1 MMRLSVL
8 LLLLLTCYGLVVST
22 PQLHLV
28 KRSLDNAKH
37 ITQTIIKHDTE
48 KMVLTPL
55 HTVVIESARKPKS
68 QSLPISI
75 SIPHQLLVSN
85 LHVIPI
91 SNVHQVHGNAHRDVP
106 TVISHTV
113 SHGSTNVTHQQ
124 LVPVLIPIH
133 NHLVPVHDL
142 TVIPLHSVVHKNT
155 KIGYK
160 LTDNHVQDESINSYR
175 NPLGGYG
182 AGWYFGGHGAG
193 HGFHYSYG

>member
-1 MMRLSVL
+1 MAILSA
-8 LLLLLTCYGLVVST
+8 LLLLTVTYSDLVVGT
-22 PQLHLV
+22 PQMHHV
-28 KRSLDNAKH
+28 KRSLDNSKH
-37 ITQTIIKHDTE
+37 ITQTIIKHDIE
-48 KMVLTPL
+48 KMVPIPL
-55 HTVVIESARKPKS
+55 HTVVIEPARKQKS
-68 QSLPISI
+68 QNLPISI
-75 SIPHQLLVSN
+75 SIPHQLLVPN
-85 LHVIPI
+85 LHVIRI
-91 SNVHQVHGNAHRDVP
+91 SNVHQVHGNAHHDGP

-113 SHGSTNVTHQQ
+113 SHGSPNVTHQ

-155 KIGYK
+155 KIGFK
-160 LTDNHVQDESINSYR
+160 ITENHVPDESINSYR